1 TTDYKKTK
9 DGITVGYRM
18 KADKTEYKIT
28 LTYKLED
35 GSLIVEADNERLSGD
50 AVIESMDILS
60 YMGAT
65 VNAKEGDYMI
75 LPDGCGAVVDTWN
88 YSFEI
93 SSLSFAV
100 YGNDSTVEATKSEYS
115 SIAGVYG
122 AKEGAKA
129 FGAVITKG
137 DAISTIKFDK
147 ATDKNKYNTVYP
159 EFAIT
164 PTLRTQD
171 KVYLSE
177 NSYDDSIRI
186 VYRFLSGN
194 IADYSGVATACRE
207 VLIREGFLSS
217 AAIKDTEELKLNL
230 NLTGGFDN
238 GNKIEKATTFEQAQE
253 ILMRLK
259 AKGVDNLSLTYKGM
273 LSGGIDQNNIEY
285 AGLLNGLGGK
295 KDLAQLNEYMT
306 TQGMELYADVQ
317 FLTAKVNQLL
327 KYYYSA
333 GNILKRTASAK
344 SANPFAVFSENES
357 YIRTLNKTDKLDK
370 TVEELHKKDIA
381 VMGYTIN
388 DVGSLLYTD
397 FSKPY
402 NNRQFAAKEIAAQLT
417 SLRAEKKVAV
427 STGNFYMLKTADKIT
442 EIPITTQ
449 KESTDYYRSVPFIQI
464 ILHGT
469 IPYSSTGLNLSQN
482 ADELLLKCI
491 EYGCEP
497 TYEMYYEVKDI
508 KNEEQKSLDEK
519 YSFEKNMNKAV
530 EVYTKATQALEG
542 LADERIM
549 KQSQLKPGVYMTEYS
564 SGSAVY
570 VNTTDE
576 DVEVN
581 KIEISA
587 NSFIRIN

>member
-1 TTDYKKTK
+1 MSKKIIALTILIAVFMSLIGCSYEGILEYSVSTENTEIITPESKDVSVHTTSEINAEKIAQDGFLSLWFDKKSCSVYVEDTSMNNKWYSLPNNVERENGKDAAVVNLKVVDKDKVYKLNSQDSSTTDYKKTK

-88 YSFEI
+88 YSSEI

-217 AAIKDTEELKLNL
+217 AA
-230 NLTGGFDN
+230 
-238 GNKIEKATTFEQAQE
+238 
-253 ILMRLK
+253 
-259 AKGVDNLSLTYKGM
+259 
-273 LSGGIDQNNIEY
+273 
-285 AGLLNGLGGK
+285 
-295 KDLAQLNEYMT
+295 
-306 TQGMELYADVQ
+306 
-317 FLTAKVNQLL
+317 
-327 KYYYSA
+327 
-333 GNILKRTASAK
+333 
-344 SANPFAVFSENES
+344 
-357 YIRTLNKTDKLDK
+357 
-370 TVEELHKKDIA
+370 
-381 VMGYTIN
+381 
-388 DVGSLLYTD
+388 
-397 FSKPY
+397 
-402 NNRQFAAKEIAAQLT
+402 
-417 SLRAEKKVAV
+417 
-427 STGNFYMLKTADKIT
+427 
-442 EIPITTQ
+442 
-449 KESTDYYRSVPFIQI
+449 
-464 ILHGT
+464 
-469 IPYSSTGLNLSQN
+469 
-482 ADELLLKCI
+482 
-491 EYGCEP
+491 
-497 TYEMYYEVKDI
+497 
-508 KNEEQKSLDEK
+508 
-519 YSFEKNMNKAV
+519 
-530 EVYTKATQALEG
+530 
-542 LADERIM
+542 
-549 KQSQLKPGVYMTEYS
+549 
-564 SGSAVY
+564 
-570 VNTTDE
+570 
-576 DVEVN
+576 
-581 KIEISA
+581 
-587 NSFIRIN
+587 

>member
-1 TTDYKKTK
+1 
-9 DGITVGYRM
+9 
-18 KADKTEYKIT
+18 
-28 LTYKLED
+28 
-35 GSLIVEADNERLSGD
+35 
-50 AVIESMDILS
+50 
-60 YMGAT
+60 
-65 VNAKEGDYMI
+65 
-75 LPDGCGAVVDTWN
+75 
-88 YSFEI
+88 
-93 SSLSFAV
+93 
-100 YGNDSTVEATKSEYS
+100 
-115 SIAGVYG
+115 
-122 AKEGAKA
+122 
-129 FGAVITKG
+129 
-137 DAISTIKFDK
+137 
-147 ATDKNKYNTVYP
+147 
-159 EFAIT
+159 
-164 PTLRTQD
+164 
-171 KVYLSE
+171 
-177 NSYDDSIRI
+177 
-186 VYRFLSGN
+186 
-194 IADYSGVATACRE
+194 
-207 VLIREGFLSS
+207 
-217 AAIKDTEELKLNL
+217 
-230 NLTGGFDN
+230 
-238 GNKIEKATTFEQAQE
+238 
-253 ILMRLK
+253 
-259 AKGVDNLSLTYKGM
+259 
-273 LSGGIDQNNIEY
+273 
-285 AGLLNGLGGK
+285 
-295 KDLAQLNEYMT
+295 MT

-549 KQSQLKPGVYMTEYS
+549 KHSQLKPGVYMTEYS